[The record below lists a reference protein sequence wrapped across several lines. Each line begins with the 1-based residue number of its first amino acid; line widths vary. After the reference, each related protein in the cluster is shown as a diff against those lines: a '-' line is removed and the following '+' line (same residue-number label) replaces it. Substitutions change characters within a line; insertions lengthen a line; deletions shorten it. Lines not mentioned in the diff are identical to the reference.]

1 MTVHKK
7 ICIYGFSI
15 LEVMIFASITA
26 VILVA
31 AVGYTVQLVVTMQ
44 KNIHSVIATHYVE
57 EVKDW
62 LDGEREDNWQ
72 IFQDQASNAGTV
84 YCLNTEL
91 SLDTTFPLV
100 AGACVSDG
108 LTPSIYQRTLT
119 LTKDT
124 LDTET
129 ATSVASIIQVSW
141 RDQGVDYVERLDSTY
156 TVW

>member
-7 ICIYGFSI
+7 IGIYGFSI

-44 KNIHSVIATHYVE
+44 KNIHSIIATHYVE

-91 SLDTTFPLV
+91 SLDTTFPLI
-100 AGACVSDG
+100 AGACASDG

-124 LDTET
+124 PDTET